1 MTQSGQFCLTL
12 LDPKIDKNKA
22 YSVNNAVMKAWLEQ
36 DTIVDFLKKYISSLK
51 SLGVGLILVFFSDDT
66 TVRLHSQLHTIS
78 DHLRPFS
85 TSVLSYLQSVPATFL
100 PYRVDV

>member
-36 DTIVDFLKKYISSLK
+36 DTIVDFLKKYISSL
-51 SLGVGLILVFFSDDT
+51 
-66 TVRLHSQLHTIS
+66 
-78 DHLRPFS
+78 
-85 TSVLSYLQSVPATFL
+85 
-100 PYRVDV
+100 